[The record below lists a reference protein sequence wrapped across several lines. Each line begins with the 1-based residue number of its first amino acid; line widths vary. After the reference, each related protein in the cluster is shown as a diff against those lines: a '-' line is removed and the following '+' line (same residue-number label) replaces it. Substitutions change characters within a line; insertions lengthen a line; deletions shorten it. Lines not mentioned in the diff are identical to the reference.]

1 MNDNQG
7 DLMPETTEDQAALL
21 AGVAALTER
30 IEQLEQALLEVM
42 ERKPEEAVLGVAQPA
57 LTIGRIV
64 RYHTAVKTYPAIV
77 TAVHPVE
84 EQLVDLVIFGSPL
97 GSVGTRLNVRPG
109 GAKQNNTWSWPEI
122 LPPVDE
128 VAGEEDAEG

>member
-1 MNDNQG
+1 
-7 DLMPETTEDQAALL
+7 MPETTEETQAHP
-21 AGVAALTER
+21 AGNPLETRV
-30 IEQLEQALLEVM
+30 EQLEQALLELM
-42 ERKPEEAVLGVAQPA
+42 ERIPEPVELPA
-57 LTIGRIV
+57 PVTAFTAPARPSMGRVVI
-64 RYHTAVKTYPAIV
+64 YHTAVKSYPAIV
-77 TAVHPVE
+77 VAAHPVP

-128 VAGEEDAEG
+128 VAGEEDAEE